1 MVKRLLIIL
10 ALVLVAC
17 FAFCDDYSD
26 RDTLV
31 RETCAFFSS
40 PEYEPPEALY
50 AEAYDDAD
58 KIYPVV
64 LQLRATLERDLGGD
78 IELSASERHK
88 ARRLL
93 EAWLE
98 HGVARR
104 DPESMICC
112 SYISNSDY
120 AYGMLDMSQE
130 ESQRLC
136 QEAFA
141 ILRDKP
147 DKTSDQWEELI
158 ICYAQGTGTD
168 KNFAAAREAWERA
181 RAEAAAGRIE
191 PIDLW
196 DKPLERALIENNP
209 NWPHPA
215 PSSN

>member
-17 FAFCDDYSD
+17 LAFCDDYSD

-64 LQLRATLERDLGGD
+64 RQLCGTLEGD
-78 IELSASERHK
+78 IELSASERRK

-104 DPESMICC
+104 DPESMIHC
-112 SYISNSDY
+112 SYISNCDY

-130 ESQRLC
+130 ESQRLRR
-136 QEAFA
+136 EAFA

-147 DKTSDQWEELI
+147 DKTPDQWEELI

-191 PIDLW
+191 AIDLR
-196 DKPLERALIENNP
+196 DKGLERTLIENNP
-209 NWPHPA
+209 NWPYPA